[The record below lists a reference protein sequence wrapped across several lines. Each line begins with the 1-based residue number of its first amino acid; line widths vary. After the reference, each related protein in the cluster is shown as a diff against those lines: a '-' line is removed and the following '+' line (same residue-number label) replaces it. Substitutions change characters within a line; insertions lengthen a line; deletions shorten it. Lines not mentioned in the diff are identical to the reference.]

1 MATFRFR
8 LDPVLVQRK
17 RAVEREQGLVALAQ
31 RAHDAARAEFRRL
44 DAEFAEHSRMLREEH
59 ARLKTDELVLLYGHI
74 SFLDRAMDAA
84 KRDLDR
90 RKSELDVA
98 MYSLHEAM
106 KRRKVVETLKEHALD
121 AFRVGEMRR
130 EQNELDDGNA
140 RHDDR
145 RTAFDAEIGGLR

>member
-1 MATFRFR
+1 MAAFRFR

-31 RAHDAARAEFRRL
+31 RAHDAARAEFLRL
-44 DAEFAEHSRMLREEH
+44 DGEFAEHSRILREEH
-59 ARLKTDELVLLYGHI
+59 ARLKTDELVLIYGHI
-74 SFLDRAMDAA
+74 SYLDRAMDAA

-90 RKSELDVA
+90 RKSELDAA
-98 MYSLHEAM
+98 MHALHEAM
-106 KRRKVVETLKEHALD
+106 KRRKVVETLKEHAWD
-121 AFRVGEMRR
+121 AFRAAEMRR

-145 RTAFDAEIGGLR
+145 RTAFDAKIGGLR